1 MPTIDPRTLK
11 SSIRIYREL
20 ASRQPDNPL
29 HHEQLGRLCLLA
41 GRRQRGLGALE
52 RAARLRAARGDYPT
66 AIEILREV
74 MRIAPGRTETA
85 LLLAQL
91 YAQAPQTAARVSVAA
106 AVADDPLD
114 DLARPDQ
121 DPPLDA
127 SSLIAVHDAEELGAE
142 VLEDPLEDE
151 PLDAPLAPA
160 PDTRAHRVLRHALTV
175 GSTVDATMTV
185 DVIDDDDI
193 LQIVE
198 LIPDPEE

>member
-29 HHEQLGRLCLLA
+29 HHEQLGRLYLLA

-52 RAARLRAARGDYPT
+52 QAARLRAARGDYAT
-66 AIEILREV
+66 AIEIVRDVLRVEPV
-74 MRIAPGRTETA
+74 RTEAA

-91 YAQAPQTAARVSVAA
+91 YAQAPQMAARVSVAA

-114 DLARPDQ
+114 ELARPDH

-127 SSLIAVHDAEELGAE
+127 SSLIAVHDVEDLGVE
-142 VLEDPLEDE
+142 VLEDE
-151 PLDAPLAPA
+151 PLASPLAPA

-175 GSTVDATMTV
+175 GSTIDATMTV

-198 LIPDPEE
+198 LMPDPED